1 MWTRWHTGILFCGQP
16 WYWMWVDQIGQ
27 IFYIFVYFFSRWRWY
42 IMIYSLQLLSKAW
55 GSGVSNTFEKGN
67 SFCVYSFLFCEL
79 LLALNFQTIKCNIC
93 LVFIYLFL
101 LFDFRSHWSL
111 WYHMCTIKIIAE
123 SKTTFGEYGRI
134 TIE

>member
-27 IFYIFVYFFSRWRWY
+27 IFYIFVYFFPLKIILWY
-42 IMIYSLQLLSKAW
+42 IHYNYCLKRWVVCFKYIWKRI
-55 GSGVSNTFEKGN
+55 

-111 WYHMCTIKIIAE
+111 WYHMCTIKIVAE